1 MSLVKLWQQKYF
13 KEEGKWLKL
22 MEEKDSN
29 SRRLNKN
36 CKASHLDLL
45 IDESDVICNG
55 GRF

>member
-1 MSLVKLWQQKYF
+1 MSLVKLLQQKYF

-45 IDESDVICNG
+45 IDESDVICIDR
-55 GRF
+55 RF